1 MLLHRL
7 PAKSFRYLWSGRFW
21 LAGLATLVVSILIM
35 AAMSLWLP
43 EGDAKINNLIVPL
56 VLFPLIW
63 ACVFFY
69 VLLERKPKRLYLTML
84 LLFLVNGGLV
94 GASIMGWLS

>member
-1 MLLHRL
+1 MFKAVE
-7 PAKSFRYLWSGRFW
+7 AKYFRYMWSSRFW
-21 LAGLATLVVSILIM
+21 LAGPAALIVSVLIM

-43 EGDAKINNLIVPL
+43 KGNAGINHIMVPL
-56 VLFPLIW
+56 ILFPFIW

-69 VLLERKPKRLYLTML
+69 VVLEVQYKRLYWTML

-94 GASIMGWLS
+94 LSSIMGWLS